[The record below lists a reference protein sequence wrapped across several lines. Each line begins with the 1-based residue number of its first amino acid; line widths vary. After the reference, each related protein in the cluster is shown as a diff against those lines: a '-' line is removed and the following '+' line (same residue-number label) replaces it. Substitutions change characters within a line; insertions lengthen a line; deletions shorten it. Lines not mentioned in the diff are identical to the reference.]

1 MSIIGPR
8 PFLPSGGVFSS
19 EEDCETRLLV
29 RPGITGYTQAFYRNS
44 ISQDEK
50 VRFDAVYAKSVSL
63 PLDVKIF
70 FRTIAVVLSGKDVFI
85 ESDSLS
91 VKNDQMTKG

>member
-19 EEDCETRLLV
+19 QEDYETRLWV

-44 ISQDEK
+44 ITQDEK
-50 VRFDAVYAKSVSL
+50 VRFDAVYAKNVSL

-85 ESDSLS
+85 ESDVLS
-91 VKNDQMTKG
+91 VKNDQTTKG